1 MKMTFFGVIGSQI
14 EYFFRFWNFWVSRSI
29 LDWVMGQK
37 PSKIDFLAKWRPFF
51 SLQSGPES
59 TDFGFFGLVG
69 FLKAKSWFPEIF
81 RSPGQFWTALE
92 LSEPKSPK
100 KGSPRDIKRKRNY
113 AALNDRNSNFFFIF
127 AEHLRSPRR
136 WRGCHPASN
145 FVKINASPPPT
156 DPMFEM

>member
-14 EYFFRFWNFWVSRSI
+14 EYFFRFWNFWVSRYI
-29 LDWVMGQK
+29 LGWVMGQK
-37 PSKIDFLAKWRPFF
+37 PSKIDFLAKWSPFF

-69 FLKAKSWFPEIF
+69 FVKAKSWFPEIF
-81 RSPGQFWTALE
+81 RSPGQFWPALE

-113 AALNDRNSNFFFIF
+113 AALNDRNSKFFFRFCGAFTKPEKMAGVSYAIF
-127 AEHLRSPRR
+127 SYDAP
-136 WRGCHPASN
+136 
-145 FVKINASPPPT
+145 
-156 DPMFEM
+156 